1 MIYILM
7 IWTVVAGGGRPNNY
21 AVLELQRDWRPLGEF
36 HAELSN
42 SGFQTS
48 KTAQQMCED
57 AARQLG
63 LKSENYRCVRSK

>member
-7 IWTVVAGGGRPNNY
+7 IWTVVGHAGMSHSTSTKM
-21 AVLELQRDWRPLGEF
+21 DWRPLGEF
-36 HAELSN
+36 YDSPHA
-42 SGFQTS
+42 G

-63 LKSENYRCVRSK
+63 LKSDAYRCVRSK

>member
-7 IWTVVAGGGRPNNY
+7 IWTVVSHAGMNHSTSTKM
-21 AVLELQRDWRPLGEF
+21 DWRPVGEF
-36 HAELSN
+36 QKETGM
-42 SGFQTS
+42 SGPVG

-63 LKSENYRCVRSK
+63 LKTDAYRCVRSK

>member
-7 IWTVVAGGGRPNNY
+7 IWTVVGHAGMSHSTSTKM
-21 AVLELQRDWRPLGEF
+21 DWRPLGEF
-36 HAELSN
+36 YTEE
-42 SGFQTS
+42 GRMGQ

-63 LKSENYRCVRSK
+63 LKSDAYRCVRSK

>member
-7 IWTVVAGGGRPNNY
+7 IWTVVGVGGDRHGIGGR
-21 AVLELQRDWRPLGEF
+21 ATDWRPLGEF
-36 HAELSN
+36 HAELLN
-42 SGFQTS
+42 SGFQNG

>member
-7 IWTVVAGGGRPNNY
+7 IWTVVAGGVRPNY
-21 AVLELQRDWRPLGEF
+21 SGMELQRDWRPLGEF
-36 HAELSN
+36 HAELLN

-63 LKSENYRCVRSK
+63 LKSDAYRCVRSK

>member
-7 IWTVVAGGGRPNNY
+7 IWTVVAVGGDRHGIGSKV
-21 AVLELQRDWRPLGEF
+21 ADWRPLGEF
-36 HAELSN
+36 HAELLN
-42 SGFQTS
+42 SGFQNG

-63 LKSENYRCVRSK
+63 LKSENYRCIRSK